1 MSFGYSALREAAM
14 TRQLEL
20 IDTLLAEGR
29 NEFTFEE
36 AKTLL
41 GVSPESTANALS
53 RLGKEGLVD
62 RLTRGHY
69 AIRPLG
75 ALRTSAATDDL
86 SVAVG
91 AAFEGREHRIA
102 YLSALGELGLLSHPV
117 RTIYVACTEQVRF
130 STISRRPLRL
140 VVEKPETIHLEAEA
154 VKNFWRSSLERAL
167 FESALRVDLIGG
179 VERLAEA
186 VATGSADADPA
197 RIERLA
203 KAFGTRGRAAERR
216 LASMTAAL
224 HLPLTLTPD
233 VGKRQPVIR
242 LDPRDARVSWTDAR
256 FRVAW
261 NATID
266 ELQAVVGN

>member
-1 MSFGYSALREAAM
+1 M

-29 NEFTFEE
+29 DEFTFDDAKALMGISTE
-36 AKTLL
+36 A
-41 GVSPESTANALS
+41 TANALA
-53 RLGKEGLVD
+53 RLRKDGLVD

-75 ALRTSAATDDL
+75 ALGTSAATDDL

-91 AAFEGREHRIA
+91 AAFEGRKHRIA
-102 YLSALGELGLLSHPV
+102 YPSALGELGMLSHPV

-130 STISRRPLRL
+130 STVSRRPLRL

-154 VKNFWRSSLERAL
+154 VKNSWRSSLERAL
-167 FESALRVDLIGG
+167 FECALRVDLVGG

-186 VATGSADADPA
+186 VASGSPDTDSA
-197 RIERLA
+197 RIARLA
-203 KAFGTRGRAAERR
+203 NAFGTRGQAAERR
-216 LASMTAAL
+216 LASMAAAL
-224 HLPLTLTPD
+224 HLPLTLAPD
-233 VGKRQPVIR
+233 VGKRQQVIR
-242 LDPRDARVSWTDAR
+242 LDPRDDRVAWTDAR

-261 NATID
+261 NTTVD

>member
-1 MSFGYSALREAAM
+1 M

-20 IDTLLAEGR
+20 IDSLIAEGR
-29 NEFTFEE
+29 NEFTFED
-36 AKTLL
+36 AKALL
-41 GVSPESTANALS
+41 DVSPEATANALA
-53 RLGKEGLVD
+53 RLGKKGLVD
-62 RLTRGHY
+62 RLTRCHY

-75 ALRTSAATDDL
+75 ALGTSAATEDL

-102 YLSALGELGLLSHPV
+102 YLSALGDFGLLSHPV

-130 STISRRPLRL
+130 STVSRRPLRL

-154 VKNFWRSSLERAL
+154 VKNSWRSSLERAL

-186 VATGSADADPA
+186 VATGSPDADPA

-203 KAFGTRGRAAERR
+203 NAFGTRGRAAERR
-216 LASMTAAL
+216 LASMATAL
-224 HLPLTLTPD
+224 HLPLPLTPA
-233 VGKRQPVIR
+233 VGKRQQVIR
-242 LDPRDARVSWTDAR
+242 LDPRDDRVAWTDAR

-261 NATID
+261 NTTVD
-266 ELQAVVGN
+266 ELQAIIEN

>member
-1 MSFGYSALREAAM
+1 M

-20 IDTLLAEGR
+20 IDTLLEEGR
-29 NEFTFEE
+29 NEFTFQD
-36 AKTLL
+36 AKALL
-41 GVSPESTANALS
+41 GVSTEATANALT
-53 RLGKEGLVD
+53 RLGREGLVD

-75 ALRTSAATDDL
+75 ALGTSAATDDL

-91 AAFEGREHRIA
+91 AAFEGRTHRIA

-117 RTIYVACTEQVRF
+117 RTIYVACTDQVRF
-130 STISRRPLRL
+130 STVSRRPLRL

-154 VKNFWRSSLERAL
+154 TKNSWRSTLERAL
-167 FESALRVDLIGG
+167 FECALRVDLVGA
-179 VERLAEA
+179 VERLAES
-186 VATGSADADPA
+186 VATGSPEADPA

-203 KAFGTRGRAAERR
+203 NAFGTRGRAAERR
-216 LASMTAAL
+216 LASMAAAL
-224 HLPLTLTPD
+224 DLPLTLTPD
-233 VGKRQPVIR
+233 VGKRQQVIR
-242 LDPRDARVSWTDAR
+242 LDPRDDRVAWTDTR

-261 NATID
+261 NTTID